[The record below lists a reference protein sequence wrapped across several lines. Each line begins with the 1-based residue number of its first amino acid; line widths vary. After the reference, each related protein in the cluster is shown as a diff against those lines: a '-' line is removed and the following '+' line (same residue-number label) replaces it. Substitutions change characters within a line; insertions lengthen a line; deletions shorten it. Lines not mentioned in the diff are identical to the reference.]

1 MRVPSTPKSGRPSAQ
16 LQRVQPSNSLKLS
29 LQGSLSC
36 RKPPHPGPSFPEV
49 AQREGAAGV
58 YTPSYLTQSRPALTS
73 HLAPKLPVGWGH
85 RGCGQSRTVAPLPL
99 PNSCFRLPL
108 LLTSQR
114 TCHMM
119 TSQSRLPGKQVSEV
133 WEHLSRHKH
142 LPILGVSLVLI
153 EASFSYNMVPEHKPM
168 ISSVVHPKMW

>member
-1 MRVPSTPKSGRPSAQ
+1 MCVPPTPTPGRPSAQ
-16 LQRVQPSNSLKLS
+16 MQRVQPSNSLKLS
-29 LQGSLSC
+29 LQGSLSS

-49 AQREGAAGV
+49 AQREGATGV
-58 YTPSYLTQSRPALTS
+58 YMPSYLTQSRPALTS
-73 HLAPKLPVGWGH
+73 HLAPRLPMGWGH
-85 RGCGQSRTVAPLPL
+85 WGCGQSCTVAPLPL
-99 PNSCFRLPL
+99 PYSCFWLPL
-108 LLTSQR
+108 LLTSR
-114 TCHMM
+114 RISHRM

-133 WEHLSRHKH
+133 SEHLSRHKH